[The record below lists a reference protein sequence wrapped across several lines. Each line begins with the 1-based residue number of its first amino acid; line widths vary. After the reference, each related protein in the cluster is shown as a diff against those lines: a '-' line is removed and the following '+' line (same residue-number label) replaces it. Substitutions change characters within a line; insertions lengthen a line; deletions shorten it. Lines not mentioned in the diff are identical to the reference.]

1 MRAARTIARRYLFA
15 KKSHHLVN
23 FISWTSMAG
32 VAVGTFGLIV
42 VLSVFNGFGK
52 LVVSL
57 YDAFDPDLRI
67 APVSGKNISVSDSL
81 FRDLASDPSVAHVT
95 PVLES
100 MALIRYREQQTVVTV
115 KGVGTDY
122 LKTTGL
128 SEHII
133 AGEAVLEEEASD
145 FLIAGSQIA
154 YRLALRPEDPFHRIT
169 LFMPRPGIDAS
180 AMSVDPSSA
189 FSERTIVASGVFGI
203 QQDFDARYVIV
214 PLRFMQ
220 DLSRMEGQLSHVEVK
235 LKPDTDPQEAR
246 TRLQSAIGDRFEVKD
261 RFMQH
266 AFLYKI
272 LQSEKAAVYLILAF
286 ILIIAAFN
294 LFGTLAMLIL
304 DKRRDL
310 NTLFTLGTD
319 LRTAKK
325 IFLLEGL
332 MISVGGAVSGLV
344 LGAIVCGAQQV
355 FGFIRLGEGEGF
367 LTEAYPVAMQVGDF
381 GIVLLTAMAIG
392 YLASSLTSRIMV
404 NRLADPR
411 LN

>member
-1 MRAARTIARRYLFA
+1 MRVARIIARRYLFA

-42 VLSVFNGFGK
+42 VLSVFNGFGN

-67 APVSGKNISVSDSL
+67 SPSLGKNISASDRL
-81 FRDLASDPSVAHVT
+81 FRDLAADPDVAHVT
-95 PVLES
+95 PVLEA

-115 KGVGTDY
+115 KGVGSDY

-128 SEHII
+128 AGHII
-133 AGEAVLEEEASD
+133 AGEAVLEQENSD

-169 LFMPRPGIDAS
+169 LFMPRPGIDPS

-220 DLSRMEGQLSHVEVK
+220 ELSGREGQLSHVEVK
-235 LKPDTDPQEAR
+235 LKPDADPSEVRA
-246 TRLQSAIGDRFEVKD
+246 RLQSVLGNRFEVKD
-261 RFMQH
+261 RYMQH

-294 LFGTLAMLIL
+294 LFGTLSMLIL
-304 DKRRDL
+304 DKRWDL
-310 NTLFTLGTD
+310 STLFTLGAD
-319 LRTAKK
+319 IRTTRN
-325 IFLLEGL
+325 IFLIEGL
-332 MISVGGAVSGLV
+332 MISVGGAVIGLV
-344 LGAIVCGAQQV
+344 LGALVCGAQQF
-355 FGFIRLGEGEGF
+355 FGLIRLGEGEGYI
-367 LTEAYPVAMQVGDF
+367 TEAYPVAMQPGDF
-381 GIVLLTAMAIG
+381 GIVLLTAVVIG
-392 YLASSLTSRIMV
+392 YLASRLTSRIMV
-404 NRLADPR
+404 NRLADTR
-411 LN
+411 LI

>member
-1 MRAARTIARRYLFA
+1 MQVARIIARRYLFA

-57 YDAFDPDLRI
+57 YDSFDPDLRI
-67 APVSGKNISVSDSL
+67 SPSSGKNIFISDSL
-81 FRDLASDPSVAHVT
+81 FRDLAKDPSVQHVT
-95 PVLES
+95 PVLEA

-115 KGVGTDY
+115 KGVGADY

-133 AGEAVLEEEASD
+133 AGDAVLEQGASD

-169 LFMPRPGIDAS
+169 LFMPRPGIDPS
-180 AMSVDPSSA
+180 SMSVDPSSA
-189 FSERTIVASGVFGI
+189 FSERSIVASGVFGI
-203 QQDFDARYVIV
+203 QQDFDSRYVIV

-220 DLSRMEGQLSHVEVK
+220 ELSGREQQLSHVEVK
-235 LKPDTDPQEAR
+235 LIPEADPQEVRA
-246 TRLQSAIGDRFEVKD
+246 RLQAALGHRFEVKD

-272 LQSEKAAVYLILAF
+272 LQSETLAVYLILAF

-294 LFGTLAMLIL
+294 LFGTLSMLIL

-310 NTLFTLGTD
+310 NTLFTLGGD
-319 LRTAKK
+319 LGTMRK
-325 IFLLEGL
+325 IFMLEGL
-332 MISVGGAVSGLV
+332 MISVGGAIAGLV
-344 LGAIVCGAQQV
+344 LGALACGAQQA
-355 FGFIRLGEGEGF
+355 FGLIRLGEGEGYI
-367 LTEAYPVAMQVGDF
+367 TEAYPVVMQAGDF
-381 GIVLLTAMAIG
+381 GIVLLTALVIG
-392 YLASSLTSRIMV
+392 YLASLLTSRIMV
-404 NRLADPR
+404 TRLADPR

>member
-1 MRAARTIARRYLFA
+1 
-15 KKSHHLVN
+15 
-23 FISWTSMAG
+23 MAG

-42 VLSVFNGFGK
+42 VLSVFNGFGN

-67 APVSGKNISVSDSL
+67 SPSSGKNISVADSL
-81 FRDLASDPSVAHVT
+81 FRDLAADPAVAHVT
-95 PVLES
+95 PVLEA

-115 KGVGTDY
+115 KGVGSDY
-122 LKTTGL
+122 LETTGL
-128 SEHII
+128 ADHII
-133 AGEAVLEEEASD
+133 AGKAALEQDGSD

-169 LFMPRPGIDAS
+169 LFMPRPGIDPS

-214 PLRFMQ
+214 PLSFMQ
-220 DLSRMEGQLSHVEVK
+220 ELSGREAQLSHVEIK
-235 LKPDTDPQEAR
+235 LKPDTDPLEVRA
-246 TRLQSAIGDRFEVKD
+246 RLQSVLGSRFEVKD
-261 RFMQH
+261 RYMQH
-266 AFLYKI
+266 VLLYKI

-294 LFGTLAMLIL
+294 LFGTLSMLIL

-310 NTLFTLGTD
+310 NTLFTIGAD
-319 LRTAKK
+319 IRTIRN
-325 IFLLEGL
+325 IFLYEGL
-332 MISVGGAVSGLV
+332 MISVGGALIGLV
-344 LGAIVCGAQQV
+344 LGAVVCGAQQI
-355 FGFIRLGEGEGF
+355 FGLIRLGEGEGF
-367 LTEAYPVAMQVGDF
+367 ITEAYPVAMQAGDF
-381 GIVLLTAMAIG
+381 GIVLLTAVVIG
-392 YLASSLTSRIMV
+392 YLASRLTSRVMV

-411 LN
+411 LI